1 MNFSEITS
9 VNNEIVKNTAKLQIK
24 KHRKE
29 AKLVVLEGEKS
40 VFGAFED
47 GLKFDSVFVIDKE
60 KYNDFINKTN
70 AKIYYVNEKVMTK
83 ICSTSSIP
91 TILALVNEPK
101 YDISQFKNFKKIVLL
116 DGIKDAG
123 NLGTIIRSAIA
134 FGIEGILLHGEC
146 VDEFSS
152 KVIRSSAGNIF
163 KIPIIR
169 LDDPSV

>member
-24 KHRKE
+24 KYRKE

-91 TILALVNEPK
+91 TILALLS
-101 YDISQFKNFKKIVLL
+101 I
-116 DGIKDAG
+116 
-123 NLGTIIRSAIA
+123 
-134 FGIEGILLHGEC
+134 H
-146 VDEFSS
+146 
-152 KVIRSSAGNIF
+152 
-163 KIPIIR
+163 
-169 LDDPSV
+169 